1 VLTEEQPNLNNTM
14 KKSKMK
20 LHIPLP
26 VIQATDTVKGYL
38 ATLPEDEK
46 KALNSNYDIAL
57 KAGAAERIC
66 LLVQTFYHIHTIQTF
81 LQGDIEIL
89 LDNWGLWLKGF
100 RPALTN
106 LQQAEDKFYR
116 IMREMFNHGGGGDV
130 TDEYYMRD
138 VDSLFKKLMRWEA
151 LPMTWDVGQPQKTNL
166 IKAGEEKGGDETL
179 VIEDKYEW
187 CRIGAIDVEA
197 IPNDYRSNIPEVYA
211 VGKMMDNE
219 TVQMG
224 KKVYRSIS
232 AARAVAS
239 KYANSER
246 GKVFIIYR
254 RTNQWHY
261 RPMEF
266 KLNEE
271 EEEK

>member
-1 VLTEEQPNLNNTM
+1 M

-26 VIQATDTVKGYL
+26 ETQATDTVKGYL
-38 ATLPEDEK
+38 ATLSEDEK
-46 KALNSNYDIAL
+46 KELKSNYDIAL
-57 KAGAAERIC
+57 KAGAAERIG

-116 IMREMFNHGGGGDV
+116 IMREMFNHGGGDV

-197 IPNDYRSNIPEVYA
+197 IPNDYRSDIHEVYD

-219 TVQMG
+219 SVEMSR
-224 KKVYRSIS
+224 KPCRSLS
-232 AARAVAS
+232 AARGVAT
-239 KYANSER
+239 KYAKAER
-246 GKVFIIYR
+246 GKTFIIYKR
-254 RTNQWHY
+254 VNYWHY
-261 RPMEF
+261 IPVEYKSMADES
-266 KLNEE
+266 EV
-271 EEEK
+271 